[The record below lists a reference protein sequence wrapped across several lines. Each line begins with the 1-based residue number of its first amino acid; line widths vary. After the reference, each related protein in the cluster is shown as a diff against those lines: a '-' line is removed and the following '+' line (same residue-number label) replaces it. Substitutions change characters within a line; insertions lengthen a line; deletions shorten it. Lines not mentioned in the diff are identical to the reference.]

1 MKVERALPARF
12 DREHGASHTSFIVD
26 GTATARPAVTD
37 VDDAAQALFEEARR
51 RTRRRRR
58 RQAAV
63 VGLCTLGAGAAWLGA
78 RGGGDGSPTGHQ
90 PQRAVT
96 HVMPEQ
102 ILAQPPYMGVACLKP
117 NSIACDRVGLAVWT
131 KDPVERVAASIGGR
145 SFTLRFEG
153 CCGPQTPSNR
163 PRQQFMGFLHH
174 AGLRGT
180 GPLAVQVENGRN
192 RFTGLQ
198 AVTAPVRI
206 TVTYGDG
213 SQQVTTV
220 WLDLAPGWG

>member
-1 MKVERALPARF
+1 
-12 DREHGASHTSFIVD
+12 VD
-26 GTATARPAVTD
+26 GTATIEPAVTD

-51 RTRRRRR
+51 RTRRRHR
-58 RQAAV
+58 RQAAA
-63 VGLCTLGAGAAWLGA
+63 VGLCALGAGVAWLGA
-78 RGGGDGSPTGHQ
+78 RGAGDDPPTGRE

-96 HVMPEQ
+96 QVMPEQ

-131 KDPVERVAASIGGR
+131 KDPVDRVAASIGGR

-153 CCGPQTPSNR
+153 CCGPQTPSSR

-174 AGLRGT
+174 AGLRGP

-192 RFTGLQ
+192 RFTGLNP
-198 AVTAPVRI
+198 VTTPVRI
-206 TVTYGDG
+206 TVTYADG
-213 SQQVTTV
+213 SRQVTKV
-220 WLDLAPGWG
+220 WLGLAPGWG